1 MKVAIEN
8 FNKMYREIENECNQT
23 RGSIAEQSHQH
34 RQTSITICKYIKR
47 FMVTWRIDDHVVR
60 FHKKDFQHKYYSIAT
75 VLPRSILNPGHKVYY
90 FHALIEDGHKQM

>member
-1 MKVAIEN
+1 
-8 FNKMYREIENECNQT
+8 
-23 RGSIAEQSHQH
+23 
-34 RQTSITICKYIKR
+34 
-47 FMVTWRIDDHVVR
+47 MVTWRIDDHVVR